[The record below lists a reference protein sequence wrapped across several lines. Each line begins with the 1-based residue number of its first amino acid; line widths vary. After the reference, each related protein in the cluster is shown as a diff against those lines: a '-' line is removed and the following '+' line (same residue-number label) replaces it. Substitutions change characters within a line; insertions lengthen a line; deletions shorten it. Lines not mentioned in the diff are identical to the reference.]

1 MGWIFTRIRG
11 TEFLRNP
18 DRAMKQVFEKLQ
30 SLEISCATP
39 KKDTAEVVQPS
50 TGLIERVIRRAEEL
64 RRVWASPEPTS
75 SQQQASSPAT
85 RQVTVS

>member
-30 SLEISCATP
+30 LLEISAAAQ
-39 KKDTAEVVQPS
+39 KKDTAKVAPPS
-50 TGLIERVIRRAEEL
+50 TDLIERVIRRAEEL
-64 RRVWASPEPTS
+64 RRAWASPEPTS
-75 SQQQASSPAT
+75 SRQPSSQAAKP
-85 RQVTVS
+85 VTVS